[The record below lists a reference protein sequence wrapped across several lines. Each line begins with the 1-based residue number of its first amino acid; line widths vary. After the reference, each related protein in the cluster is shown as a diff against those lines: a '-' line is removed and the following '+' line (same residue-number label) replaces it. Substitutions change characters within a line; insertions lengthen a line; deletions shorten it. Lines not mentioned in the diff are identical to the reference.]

1 MINNTPGQRLAYIN
15 KRHRY
20 VCMHI
25 YIYMELQQIVT
36 ISYEFANAI
45 KQLLSNYYQLSTP
58 RKRFS
63 LSDYKKTAVI

>member
-1 MINNTPGQRLAYIN
+1 MCGCI
-15 KRHRY
+15 Y
-20 VCMHI
+20 VS
-25 YIYMELQQIVT
+25 MELQQIVT
-36 ISYEFANAI
+36 ISYEFANTT